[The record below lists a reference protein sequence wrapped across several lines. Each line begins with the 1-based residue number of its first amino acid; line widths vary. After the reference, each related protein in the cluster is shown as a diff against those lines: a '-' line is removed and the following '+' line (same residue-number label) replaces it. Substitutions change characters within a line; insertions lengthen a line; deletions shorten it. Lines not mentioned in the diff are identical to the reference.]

1 MNILLTSAGRRTYLV
16 DDFRKALDGRGQI
29 FASNSEMSP
38 ALLRADAGI
47 ITPLIY
53 SDAYIPFLLET
64 CRQRSIGLLIP
75 LFDVDLPVLA
85 KHRSA
90 FEALGVKLAVS
101 SEETLL
107 NCNDKYNM
115 FLKLWKMGIRC
126 PETCLSVEDALL
138 KIMAKAMDYPVIV
151 KPRFGMGSISVN
163 RAYDKAELKAFY
175 GHCRRDIENSY
186 LKYEAASCPK
196 ECVLI
201 QAQAE
206 GNEYGLDVI
215 DDLDGNYVTT
225 IVRRKL
231 AMRAGETD
239 EAVTLGKDDAEYRV
253 LSELGAQISAGF
265 AHVGNMDVDVIMD
278 PANMRP
284 YVIDMNARFGGG
296 YPFSHLAGV
305 DLPRA
310 YVAWAEGKQAD
321 PAWFRAKPGVHGYKD
336 ILIRQYENKKNSVQ
350 DGSIPEQ
357 D

>member
-16 DDFRKALDGRGQI
+16 EDFREALSGRGHV
-29 FASNSEMSP
+29 FAANSEMSP
-38 ALLRADAGI
+38 ALARADAAI

-64 CRQRSIGLLIP
+64 CRQREIGLLVP

-85 KHRSA
+85 KHRA
-90 FEALGVKLAVS
+90 EFEALGVRLAVS

-115 FLKLWKMGIRC
+115 FLKLWKMQIRC
-126 PETCLSVEDALL
+126 PETCLSVDDALL
-138 KIMAKAMDYPVIV
+138 KIMAKAMDYPVII

-175 GHCRRDIENSY
+175 GHCRREIENSY

-196 ECVLI
+196 ECVLV
-201 QAQAE
+201 QEQVT

-239 EAVTLGKDDAEYRV
+239 EAVTLGKADPEYQV
-253 LSELGAQISAGF
+253 LMELGVKISAGF
-265 AHVGNMDVDVIMD
+265 AHIGNMDVDVIMD

-296 YPFSHLAGV
+296 YPFSHLAGA

-310 YVAWAEGKQAD
+310 YIAWAEGRKAD
-321 PAWFRAKPGVHGYKD
+321 PAWLAVRPQVHGYKD
-336 ILIRQYENKKNSVQ
+336 MVLRVYA
-350 DGSIPEQ
+350 
-357 D
+357 

>member
-1 MNILLTSAGRRTYLV
+1 MNVLLTSAGRRTYLI
-16 DDFRKALDGRGQI
+16 DYFREALDGNGLVL
-29 FASNSEMSP
+29 ASNSSLSP
-38 ALLRADAGI
+38 ALLRADEGI

-53 SDAYIPFLLET
+53 SDNYIPFLLEA
-64 CRQRSIGLLIP
+64 CREHHVGLLVP

-85 KHRSA
+85 RHRGA
-90 FEALGVKLAVS
+90 FEAQGVRLAVS
-101 SEETLL
+101 SEETLQ

-115 FLKLWKMGIRC
+115 FLKLWKMEIRC
-126 PETCLSVEDALL
+126 PETCLSVDDALL
-138 KIMAKAMDYPVIV
+138 KIMAKSMDYPVIV

-175 GHCRRDIENSY
+175 AHCRRAIENSY
-186 LKYEAASCPK
+186 LKYEAAACPK
-196 ECVLI
+196 ECVLV
-201 QAQAE
+201 QALAE

-225 IVRRKL
+225 VVRRKL

-239 EAVTLGKDDAEYRV
+239 EAIILGKDDAEYRV

-265 AHVGNMDVDVIMD
+265 AHVGNMDVDVILD

-310 YVAWAEGKQAD
+310 YLVWAEGKKAD
-321 PAWFRAKPGVHGYKD
+321 PAWFTAKPRVHGYKD
-336 ILIRQYENKKNSVQ
+336 LLIRRYEEK
-350 DGSIPEQ
+350 
-357 D
+357 

>member
-1 MNILLTSAGRRTYLV
+1 MNVLLTSAGRRTYLI
-16 DDFRKALDGRGQI
+16 DYFREALGGQGRV
-29 FASNSEMSP
+29 FASNSALSP
-38 ALLRADAGI
+38 ALLRADTGI

-53 SDAYIPFLLET
+53 SETYIPFLLET
-64 CRQRSIGLLIP
+64 CRQHEIGLLVP

-85 KHRSA
+85 KHRA
-90 FEALGVKLAVS
+90 EFEALGVRLAVS
-101 SEETLL
+101 TEETLL
-107 NCNDKYNM
+107 NCNDKYYM

-126 PETCLSVEDALL
+126 PETCISEDDALL
-138 KIMAKAMDYPVIV
+138 KLMAKTMDYPVIV
-151 KPRFGMGSISVN
+151 KPRLGMGSISVN
-163 RAYDKAELKAFY
+163 LAYDKAELRAFY
-175 GHCRRDIENSY
+175 GHCKREIENSY
-186 LKYEAASCPK
+186 LKYEAAACPK

-201 QAQAE
+201 QARAE

-239 EAVTLGKDDAEYRV
+239 EAVILGKNNAEYRV

-265 AHVGNMDVDVIMD
+265 AHIGNMDVDVIMD

-310 YVAWAEGKQAD
+310 YLAWAEGEKAD
-321 PAWFRAKPGVHGYKD
+321 QAWFEAKAGVHGYKD
-336 ILIRQYENKKNSVQ
+336 LLIRRYGAEDPK
-350 DGSIPEQ
+350 DGRGRIEC
-357 D
+357 